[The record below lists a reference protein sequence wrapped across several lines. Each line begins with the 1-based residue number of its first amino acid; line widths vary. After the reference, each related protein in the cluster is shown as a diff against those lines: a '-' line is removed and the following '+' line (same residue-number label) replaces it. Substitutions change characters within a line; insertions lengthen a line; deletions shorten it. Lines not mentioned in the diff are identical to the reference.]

1 MQEPQEQFERET
13 EDTIDELKDAST
25 ESPLSDSD
33 VHVPSNESDS
43 VSASAN
49 DEDSSPSDISDLTDK
64 SEPVGVS
71 PTEKLPPSSDESSH
85 IEPSDGPGWYVIHC
99 YSGYE
104 NKVRHNLEQ
113 RIETMGM
120 KDMIFDVVIPTRRD

>member
-1 MQEPQEQFERET
+1 MSLQEPQEQFERET

-49 DEDSSPSDISDLTDK
+49 DRS
-64 SEPVGVS
+64 GR
-71 PTEKLPPSSDESSH
+71 KLYGSL
-85 IEPSDGPGWYVIHC
+85 INCFVQVVQAVQ
-99 YSGYE
+99 
-104 NKVRHNLEQ
+104 NVQ
-113 RIETMGM
+113 
-120 KDMIFDVVIPTRRD
+120 VVIRQMV